1 MSPVVRKIVFIIVGL
16 IVGSI
21 VNMLLVRL
29 GITLVTPP
37 AGADMSTPEGI
48 KAAMP
53 LFSAHHFIFPFL
65 AHALG
70 VLVGAYVATRWSRSA
85 SRTPAMIVASLFFVG
100 GLSSMFLMP
109 GAPVWFIAADL
120 VLAYFPMGLLGYRLG
135 VQRVE
140 ATA

>member
-1 MSPVVRKIVFIIVGL
+1 MSPRVRTIVFIIVGL
-16 IVGSI
+16 VVGSI
-21 VNMLLVRL
+21 VNMILVRL

-53 LFSAHHFIFPFL
+53 LFSAQHFIFPFL

-70 VLVGAYVATRWSRSA
+70 VLVGAYVATRWSHSA
-85 SRTPAMIVASLFFVG
+85 SRTPAIIVASLFFIG
-100 GLSSMFLMP
+100 GLAAVFMMP
-109 GAPVWFIAADL
+109 GAPMWFIALDL
-120 VLAYFPMGLLGYRLG
+120 VVAYYPMGMLGYRLG

-140 ATA
+140 TTL